1 MLLLIRSLHY
11 HKLSH
16 PSGFGGGYKSNLVHS
31 QPPSGI
37 SIPLHLILQNG
48 FVVAFSPT
56 ATEKQWLWPVQK
68 RKTGV
73 YKVAHRS
80 PPSGRLRKIDC
91 SKVQRSY
98 MADLKTEW
106 PRWSR

>member
-16 PSGFGGGYKSNLVHS
+16 PSGFGSGYKSNLVHS

-37 SIPLHLILQNG
+37 SIPLHLILQNR

-56 ATEKQWLWPVQK
+56 ATEKQWLWPV
-68 RKTGV
+68 
-73 YKVAHRS
+73 
-80 PPSGRLRKIDC
+80 L
-91 SKVQRSY
+91 
-98 MADLKTEW
+98 L
-106 PRWSR
+106 RWSSLPALGVRWLRQQYIWGT